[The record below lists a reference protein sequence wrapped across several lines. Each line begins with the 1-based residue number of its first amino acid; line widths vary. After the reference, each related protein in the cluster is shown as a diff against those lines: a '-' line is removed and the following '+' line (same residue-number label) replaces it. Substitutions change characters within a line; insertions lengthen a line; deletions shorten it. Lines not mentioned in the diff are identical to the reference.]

1 MEQVQTDIET
11 LNSYRLGPISVA
23 SLGATL
29 ILAILFTELMACSLL
44 FQLISD
50 GSRPPPAIS
59 GNFIMWSVGA
69 IGFQM
74 ALIPTILV
82 SFHEKFRIR
91 LAFSVLLAVLFW
103 VAHWIAWYVSGISP
117 SKAALRLAGY
127 PLGCAI
133 AILPIGIPTWFFR
146 LRLTHL
152 ADNSM
157 GKPLTIGKMMG
168 LTAAVAIV
176 TAYAMQFSRMN
187 DSRFMI
193 NGPISLFAAGVGIA
207 GFILLLALF
216 GLRKQRNLAVYFLAT
231 YGILFLV
238 AGGGVWVATFFVG
251 RAMLMPAAFYLS
263 IAVVSLIVHS
273 VLFTV
278 ALKMLRFNYRK
289 VESQF
294 RS

>member
-1 MEQVQTDIET
+1 
-11 LNSYRLGPISVA
+11 
-23 SLGATL
+23 
-29 ILAILFTELMACSLL
+29 MACSLL
-44 FQLISD
+44 FQFIAD

-82 SFHEKFRIR
+82 SFHNNFRIR
-91 LAFSVLLAVLFW
+91 LAISVLLAVFFW
-103 VAHWIAWYVSGISP
+103 DAHWIAWYVSGISP
-117 SKAALRLAGY
+117 SKAAFRLAGY

-146 LRLTHL
+146 LRLTPQ
-152 ADNSM
+152 ADNSR

-168 LTAAVAIV
+168 LTAMAAIV

-187 DSRFMI
+187 DSSSMI
-193 NGPISLFAAGVGIA
+193 NGPIWLIAAGIGIA
-207 GFILLLALF
+207 GFILLLAFF
-216 GLRKQRNLAVYFLAT
+216 GLRKQRNLAVYFLTT

-238 AGGGVWVATFFVG
+238 AGGGVWVASFFAG
-251 RAMLMPAAFYLS
+251 RTMLMRGAFYLS
-263 IAVVSLIVHS
+263 IAVVSLMVHS

-278 ALKMLRFNYRK
+278 ALKMFGFRYRK
-289 VESQF
+289 VESEL
-294 RS
+294 RSTVVA